1 MNNLTGFRR
10 LLAAAGVLAAAAVVI
25 ASATGANGSAV
36 VKVAPSNLGRVLVD
50 AHGKTLYIWAHD
62 KGSKSTCY
70 GACAR
75 YWPALITHG
84 KPKALAGANQKLV
97 GTSRRSNGSL
107 QVTYRG
113 HPLYYFS
120 GDTKAGQTSGAGL
133 TDFGGVWSP
142 VSGKGSAVRSAAG
155 SGAGAGSGGYPT
167 P

>member
-1 MNNLTGFRR
+1 MNKFTGIKR
-10 LLAAAGVLAAAAVVI
+10 LVAVAGVLAAAAIVI
-25 ASATGANGSAV
+25 ASATGANGSAG

-50 AHGKTLYIWAHD
+50 SRGKTLYIWAHD

-84 KPKALAGANQKLV
+84 KPKASSGANPKLV

-107 QVTYRG
+107 QVTYAG

-133 TDFGGVWSP
+133 TDFGGLWSP
-142 VSGKGSAVRSAAG
+142 VSGKGAPVKSSA
-155 SGAGAGSGGYPT
+155 SGAGGYGGSPYGP
-167 P
+167 